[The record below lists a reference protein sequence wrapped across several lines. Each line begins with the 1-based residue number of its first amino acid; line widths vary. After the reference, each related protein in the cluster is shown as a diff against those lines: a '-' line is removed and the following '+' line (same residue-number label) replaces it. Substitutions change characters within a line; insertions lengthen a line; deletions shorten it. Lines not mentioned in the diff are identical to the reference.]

1 MEIEDQ
7 IQFADVS
14 EILIENLYEALHEF
28 EYDQFI
34 LIFIDDGYEVE
45 TGESFVYYL
54 VLIVIEEVAHF
65 WISCYY

>member
-54 VLIVIEEVAHF
+54 VLIVIEKVAHF